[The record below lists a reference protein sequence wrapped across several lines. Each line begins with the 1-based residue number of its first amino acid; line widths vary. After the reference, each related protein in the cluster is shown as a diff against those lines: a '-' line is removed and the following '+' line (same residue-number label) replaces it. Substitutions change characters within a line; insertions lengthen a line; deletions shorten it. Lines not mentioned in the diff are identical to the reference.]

1 MNKECNK
8 PETGCNYNCRG
19 CEIPTTE
26 PEWCEN
32 CSQQAEEDDIEY
44 EFNVTHKTGS
54 WTCENCRG
62 GC

>member
-8 PETGCNYNCRG
+8 PETGCDYCCMT
-19 CEIPTTE
+19 CEVPVIE
-26 PEWCEN
+26 PEWCER
-32 CSQQAEEDDIEY
+32 CSQEAENEDFEY
-44 EFNVTHKTGS
+44 EFNVTYKTGS